1 MLGFFLAGHV
11 SCCSANAVQVQ
22 WKVLHCLK
30 WEGRVLFTVNLST
43 VAGGKQNKMGLVR
56 KLTAGVTKEKYRD
69 QPTRNLRKSTLEITG
84 KVHNH
89 YGLDPANHLS
99 KRLTTST

>member
-1 MLGFFLAGHV
+1 M
-11 SCCSANAVQVQ
+11 
-22 WKVLHCLK
+22 
-30 WEGRVLFTVNLST
+30 
-43 VAGGKQNKMGLVR
+43 GGKGGGGQNNKMRCVR
-56 KLTAGVTKEKYRD
+56 EVTVGVTEDKYRD

-99 KRLTTST
+99 ICLTTST